1 MDRRTPFVGFDT
13 SKARRA
19 VAIAESGRQPARYWG
34 TTANTLEAV
43 SQWLRQ
49 LGPAPRLPICYE
61 AAPTG

>member
-1 MDRRTPFVGFDT
+1 M
-13 SKARRA
+13 
-19 VAIAESGRQPARYWG
+19 AIAESGRQPARYWG
-34 TTANTLEAV
+34 TMANTLEAV